1 MRAGDSPSALSG
13 SASAVEV
20 LDLTVEAADGIHVL
34 ASGFS
39 LPSGMTAAPDWA
51 LRAGKCRLSLICVG
65 QTGSGVGFPR
75 LASAAFV
82 CS

>member
-34 ASGFS
+34 VSGFS
-39 LPSGMTAAPDWA
+39 LPVGNGS
-51 LRAGKCRLSLICVG
+51 RARLGFARRQNVG
-65 QTGSGVGFPR
+65 SV
-75 LASAAFV
+75 
-82 CS
+82 

>member
-39 LPSGMTAAPDWA
+39 LPVGNES
-51 LRAGKCRLSLICVG
+51 RARL
-65 QTGSGVGFPR
+65 GFAR
-75 LASAAFV
+75 RKM
-82 CS
+82 

>member
-1 MRAGDSPSALSG
+1 MRAGDSPTALSG
-13 SASAVEV
+13 SASAAEV
-20 LDLTVEAADGIHVL
+20 LGLMEEAAEGIHVL

-65 QTGSGVGFPR
+65 QTGSGGG
-75 LASAAFV
+75 LARPAFAAFV